1 MMSCIFCRIIAREL
15 PAEIVFQNEYVTA
28 FKDAH
33 PRAPTHILI
42 VPNAHIASVDEL
54 ADDAS
59 VQSAARCLRA
69 ARDIANA
76 RGLQGGYRLVTN
88 VGADAGQ
95 SVFHLHFHLLA
106 GRKLNWPPG

>member
-1 MMSCIFCRIIAREL
+1 MSCLFCRIIAREL
-15 PAEIVFQNEYVTA
+15 PAEIVFQNEHVTA
-28 FKDAH
+28 FKDVH

-54 ADDAS
+54 ADEVSA
-59 VQSAARCLRA
+59 QSAAQCLRA
-69 ARDIANA
+69 AREIAHA
-76 RGLQGGYRLVTN
+76 RGLQSGYRLVTN

-106 GRKLNWPPG
+106 GRKLSWPPG

>member
-1 MMSCIFCRIIAREL
+1 MSCLFCRIIAREL
-15 PAEIVFQNEYVTA
+15 PAEIVYQNEQVTA

-42 VPNAHIASVDEL
+42 VPNAHIASVDEIT
-54 ADDAS
+54 DE
-59 VQSAARCLRA
+59 AAANAAAQCLRA
-69 ARDIANA
+69 AREIAYA
-76 RGLQGGYRLVTN
+76 RGLSGGYRLVTN

-106 GRKLNWPPG
+106 GRKLSWPPG